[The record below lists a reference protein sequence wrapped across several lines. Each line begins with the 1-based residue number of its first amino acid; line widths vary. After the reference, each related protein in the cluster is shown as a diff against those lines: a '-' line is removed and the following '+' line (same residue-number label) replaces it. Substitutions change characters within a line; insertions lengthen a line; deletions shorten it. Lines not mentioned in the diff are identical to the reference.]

1 MVAALIMARGY
12 KARALPGQAQIAA
25 TQQQPALRKMRA
37 KLKVAAE
44 FPFAKGVP
52 ERD

>member
-12 KARALPGQAQIAA
+12 KAGGFPGQAQIAA
-25 TQQQPALRKMRA
+25 TQQQRAISKMRA
-37 KLKVAAE
+37 KLEVVAE

-52 ERD
+52 EYD

>member
-12 KARALPGQAQIAA
+12 KAGGFPGQAQIAA
-25 TQQQPALRKMRA
+25 TQQQHAARKMRT
-37 KLKVAAE
+37 KSEVAAE

-52 ERD
+52 E